1 MVSVPK
7 ENPNSKLL
15 GGTNPTENPTQ
26 LGPRAT
32 PRATLATPDCT
43 CVLLSVYTP
52 LTPGPPPPPPPFGA
66 IISLALTSSGAMISV
81 VPTQLRAMVPDRLLA
96 TPKSISFTCSVPND
110 GSKRQFHERS
120 NALAHVDRCLEHG
133 TLIKSLET
141 FSLSQTGLGE
151 HSIQVF

>member
-1 MVSVPK
+1 M
-7 ENPNSKLL
+7 E
-15 GGTNPTENPTQ
+15 
-26 LGPRAT
+26 A
-32 PRATLATPDCT
+32 
-43 CVLLSVYTP
+43 
-52 LTPGPPPPPPPFGA
+52 PFGA